1 MQHLTPERIAALA
14 DSPAT
19 LAERTHL
26 NECVSCVAEL
36 AAAQRLMQMALTD
49 IPAIERPLTSWE
61 RLSPA
66 LASEGLI
73 STPIQAG
80 GSEFDVVPL
89 RPARASRYRWAMQAA
104 AGLFLVLGGAVV
116 GRASASATAGSAL
129 AKNDTTQSGDTV
141 FSSTTEAMNVLNHA
155 SNDYQRA
162 VAYLAANDS
171 NVTIRGRDAAELYS
185 NRLDALDK
193 AVAATQAAL
202 YRSPQDPVLNN
213 YYFQSSAAR
222 DLTLRQLGQA
232 TPVSSVKRT
241 KF

>member
-19 LAERTHL
+19 LAERSHL
-26 NECVSCVAEL
+26 HECVVCVAEL

-49 IPAIERPLTSWE
+49 IPAIERPITSWE

-66 LASEGLI
+66 LTAAGLI
-73 STPIQAG
+73 QTPIQPG

-89 RPARASRYRWAMQAA
+89 RPARASRYRWVMQAA
-104 AGLFLVLGGAVV
+104 AGLFLLFGGTIV
-116 GRASASATAGSAL
+116 GRASASLPLSGFAT
-129 AKNDTTQSGDTV
+129 DTV
-141 FSSTTEAMNVLNHA
+141 LTSDTNFRSTTDAMNVLQHA

-171 NVTIRGRDAAELYS
+171 NVTLRGSDAAELYS
-185 NRLDALDK
+185 TRLDAFDK
-193 AVAATQAAL
+193 AVAATRAAL

-213 YYFQSSAAR
+213 YYLQSVGAR
-222 DLTLRQLGQA
+222 DLTLRQLGQVV
-232 TPVSSVKRT
+232 PVSSTKRT